1 MRVLRYEVPVDDEW
15 HSFQLSGKI
24 YPFVN
29 APFPHVVEFWA
40 LDSDRHIVN
49 RKFRVVGTGQPL
61 PFSTRIDISYDY
73 IGTAIFKNEV
83 GRLVWHLF
91 EEKV

>member
-1 MRVLRYEVPVDDEW
+1 MRILRHEVPVDDEW
-15 HSFQLSGKI
+15 HKIGVSGEI

-29 APFPHVVEFWA
+29 ASFPHIVEFWT
-40 LDSDRHIVN
+40 LESNGPVVIRN
-49 RKFRVVGTGQPL
+49 FRVVGTGQPL
-61 PFSTRIDISYDY
+61 PFSNERTYNH

-91 EEKV
+91 EEID